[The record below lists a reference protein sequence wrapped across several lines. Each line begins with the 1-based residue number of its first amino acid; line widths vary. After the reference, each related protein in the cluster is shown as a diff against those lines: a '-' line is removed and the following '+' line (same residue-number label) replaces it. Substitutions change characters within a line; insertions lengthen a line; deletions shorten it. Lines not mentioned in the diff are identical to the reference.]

1 VALEILTGLLA
12 AAALVYAGFA
22 GWAAWE
28 MRETRRLSIRP
39 KLALQVLPHGLNHG
53 HLALTNLGPGAA
65 LEVDVMLTF
74 EPLGESRPW
83 RTDILVPGERAE
95 FMFPSPAV
103 DAPPFNF
110 ADLER
115 ENVRVLLEG
124 SARDVG
130 WNKHAVR
137 DEVDA
142 SAWSSTVERSRQLY
156 VKPPMQR
163 IGDELERIRNA
174 LESRQAET

>member
-1 VALEILTGLLA
+1 VALEILTGFLA

-28 MRETRRLSIRP
+28 MRETRRLSVRP
-39 KLALQVLPHGLNHG
+39 KLALQVLPHGPTHG
-53 HLALTNLGPGAA
+53 HLALKNLGPGAA
-65 LEVDVMLTF
+65 LEVDVTLRF

-83 RTDILVPGERAE
+83 RTDVLVPGEQAE
-95 FMFPSPAV
+95 FEFPSPAV
-103 DAPPFNF
+103 DAPPFSF

-115 ENVRVLLEG
+115 DKVRVLLQG

-130 WNKHAVR
+130 WKKHTVW

-163 IGDELERIRNA
+163 IADELEKIRNA
-174 LESRQAET
+174 LEDR

>member
-1 VALEILTGLLA
+1 VALEILTGVLA
-12 AAALVYAGFA
+12 AAALVYACFA
-22 GWAAWE
+22 GWTAWE

-39 KLALQVLPHGLNHG
+39 KLALQVLPHGETTG
-53 HLALTNLGPGAA
+53 HIALKTLGPGTAI
-65 LEVDVMLTF
+65 EVDVTLTF

-83 RTDILVPGERAE
+83 RTDILGAGEQAE

-103 DAPPFNF
+103 DEPPFDF

-115 ENVRVLLEG
+115 ERVRVLLQG

-130 WNKHAVR
+130 WNKHTVW

-156 VKPPMQR
+156 VRSPMQR
-163 IGDELERIRNA
+163 IGDELARIRNA
-174 LESRQAET
+174 LESS